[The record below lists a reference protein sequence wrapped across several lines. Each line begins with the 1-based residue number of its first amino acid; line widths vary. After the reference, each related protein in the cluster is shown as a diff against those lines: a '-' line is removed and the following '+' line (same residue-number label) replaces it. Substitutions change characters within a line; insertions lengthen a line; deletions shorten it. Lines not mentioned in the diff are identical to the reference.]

1 MPPPEPR
8 CWQGWGSEVL
18 GRGAGVLPA
27 WSRQAP
33 LGSRPR
39 HSGPA
44 PLGTR
49 RPPPPVC
56 VLRGPCSGHSSGVGT
71 WTPTRGPRLNPP
83 QVLKADKGPIR
94 YRHCAVAAFFKR
106 EPHRFNSKERGG
118 EWGALAAAARRT
130 GASRIA
136 RPLSPSS
143 PAGGVPPS
151 REGLPQRDV
160 FFPGCLREKSH
171 RPPRRR
177 AGRWLPQGA
186 LNQTQFAGTQRVRS
200 KLDRSAATCRLV
212 LDREGRKPG
221 PRCELLVPGSST
233 RSCQDLAVPGRLK
246 EAGPGGCCPLGM
258 CRAWVRELRGLPA
271 SGSFC
276 PVATRLERPP
286 GPDGTLFLF
295 SLCAQHPS
303 PGRLRSRRSSGNTFD

>member
-1 MPPPEPR
+1 MGCPR
-8 CWQGWGSEVL
+8 
-18 GRGAGVLPA
+18 
-27 WSRQAP
+27 
-33 LGSRPR
+33 GSRAAYW
-39 HSGPA
+39 SESY
-44 PLGTR
+44 
-49 RPPPPVC
+49 RPP
-56 VLRGPCSGHSSGVGT
+56 
-71 WTPTRGPRLNPP
+71 
-83 QVLKADKGPIR
+83 
-94 YRHCAVAAFFKR
+94 AFSF
-106 EPHRFNSKERGG
+106 
-118 EWGALAAAARRT
+118 
-130 GASRIA
+130 
-136 RPLSPSS
+136 
-143 PAGGVPPS
+143 
-151 REGLPQRDV
+151 Q
-160 FFPGCLREKSH
+160 
-171 RPPRRR
+171 PRRR
-177 AGRWLPQGA
+177 GAPEPGGASAVGRFLSWVSAGEEPSPSQEAGGGWLPQGA

>member
-1 MPPPEPR
+1 MLAGLGFR
-8 CWQGWGSEVL
+8 GSGAG
-18 GRGAGVLPA
+18 GRGPSCLVTPG
-27 WSRQAP
+27 AP
-33 LGSRPR
+33 RLAAPSLRPR
-39 HSGPA
+39 PPGHTA
-44 PLGTR
+44 
-49 RPPPPVC
+49 PPPVC
-56 VLRGPCSGHSSGVGT
+56 VLRGPCSVHSSGVGT
-71 WTPTRGPRLNPP
+71 WTPTWGPRLNPP

-118 EWGALAAAARRT
+118 ERAPSAAAARRT

-160 FFPGCLREKSH
+160 FFPGCLREKSR

-177 AGRWLPQGA
+177 GGGGWLPQGA

-200 KLDRSAATCRLV
+200 KLDRSAATCWLV

-271 SGSFC
+271 SGSFR